1 LLPEDRRGPCS
12 EGLSVL
18 QPSRAAGKARNL
30 WYGVFQEH
38 IGIRK
43 CRTTLL
49 MTDINDLK
57 ITDYQALA
65 EFRYRIRRFL
75 RFSEKAARQ
84 AGLEPQHHQLMLV
97 VKGAGKEAG
106 PSIAY
111 IAERLQLQ
119 HHSAVELVDRLVKR
133 GLIKKSCGEADRREV
148 QVKLTPRGERI
159 LTQLTLHH
167 REELRTLAPALVST
181 LRTMMVRTHASYQ
194 VHKEEQARTDG
205 TERRSSR

>member
-1 LLPEDRRGPCS
+1 
-12 EGLSVL
+12 
-18 QPSRAAGKARNL
+18 
-30 WYGVFQEH
+30 
-38 IGIRK
+38 
-43 CRTTLL
+43 
-49 MTDINDLK
+49 MTDINDLM

-84 AGLEPQHHQLMLV
+84 AGLESQHHQLMLA
-97 VKGAGKEAG
+97 VKGAGEEAG

-119 HHSAVELVDRLVKR
+119 HHSAVELVDRLVNR
-133 GLIKKSCGEADRREV
+133 GLIKKSRRGADRREV

-167 REELRTLAPALVST
+167 REELRTLAPALVTT
-181 LRTMMVRTHASYQ
+181 LRKIMVTTHARYQ
-194 VHKEEQARTDG
+194 VGKEEQARTDG
-205 TERRSSR
+205 TERRNSR